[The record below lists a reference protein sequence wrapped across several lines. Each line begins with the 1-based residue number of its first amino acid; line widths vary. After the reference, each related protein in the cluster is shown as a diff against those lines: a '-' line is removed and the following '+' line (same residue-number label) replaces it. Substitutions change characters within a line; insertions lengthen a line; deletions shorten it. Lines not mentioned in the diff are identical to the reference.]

1 MVSMA
6 NSMSSFKTPKNTSGK
21 KLLRGVAW
29 LPIATAIVLAGCSSN
44 PKSANSVRAVTHQ
57 DALAA
62 VDYWGKKYEKS
73 PSDRTAALNFASALR
88 RSGKSTQAVAVLR
101 QASTVHTNDTG
112 VQAAYGK
119 ALAAQGDLQ
128 SALNVIQSAQRP
140 DLPDWRLISA
150 EGAILDQTGQHKIA
164 RERYQYAL
172 TLSAS
177 QPSILSNLGMSYVLT
192 GDLQSA
198 ETHLRQALKQP
209 KADGRVRQNLSLV
222 VGLQGRFEEAEQIAR
237 SDLPPQEAA
246 ANIAYLRSL
255 LTQQNTWDKLKAEEK
270 KQS

>member
-1 MVSMA
+1 MA
-6 NSMSSFKTPKNTSGK
+6 NSISTFSKTKSTTGK
-21 KLLRGVAW
+21 SLLRGVAW

-44 PKSANSVRAVTHQ
+44 PKSASSVRAVTHQ

-101 QASTVHTNDTG
+101 RASTIHTNDSG

-119 ALAAQGDLQ
+119 ALAAQGDL
-128 SALNVIQSAQRP
+128 SGALNVIQSAQRP
-140 DLPDWRLISA
+140 DLPD
-150 EGAILDQTGQHKIA
+150 
-164 RERYQYAL
+164 
-172 TLSAS
+172 
-177 QPSILSNLGMSYVLT
+177 LGMSHVLT
-192 GDLQSA
+192 GDLKSA
-198 ETHLRQALKQP
+198 ETYLRQAIKQP

-237 SDLPPQEAA
+237 ADLPPQQAA

-255 LTQQNTWDKLKAEEK
+255 LTQQNTWDKLKNADK
-270 KQS
+270 KEG

>member
-1 MVSMA
+1 MI
-6 NSMSSFKTPKNTSGK
+6 NSISNFKMPKKTEGNR
-21 KLLRGVAW
+21 LLRGVAW
-29 LPIATAIVLAGCSSN
+29 LPLATAIVLAGCSSN
-44 PKSANSVRAVTHQ
+44 PKSASSLRAVTHQ

-62 VDYWGKKYEKS
+62 VDFWGKKYEKS

-88 RSGKSTQAVAVLR
+88 RSGKSTQAVAVLQ
-101 QASTVHTNDTG
+101 QASTIHTNDTG

-119 ALAAQGDLQ
+119 ALAAQGNLQ
-128 SALNVIQSAQRP
+128 SALNVIQAAQRP
-140 DLPDWRLISA
+140 DLPDWRLVSA
-150 EGAILDQTGQHKIA
+150 EGAIFDQIGQHQNA

-172 TLSAS
+172 SIS
-177 QPSILSNLGMSYVLT
+177 NNQPSVLSNLGMSYVLT

-237 SDLPPQEAA
+237 SDLPPHEAA

-255 LTQQNTWDKLKAEEK
+255 LTQENTWDKLKDEGK
-270 KQS
+270 KES

>member
-1 MVSMA
+1 MA
-6 NSMSSFKTPKNTSGK
+6 NSNSTFSKPKLTTGK
-21 KLLRGVAW
+21 SLLRGVAW

-44 PKSANSVRAVTHQ
+44 PKSASSVRAVTHQ

-101 QASTVHTNDTG
+101 RASTIHTNDTG

-119 ALAAQGDLQ
+119 ALAAQGDL
-128 SALNVIQSAQRP
+128 SGALNVIQSAQRP
-140 DLPDWRLISA
+140 DLPDWRLVSA
-150 EGAILDQTGQHKIA
+150 EGAILDQTGKHQNA

-172 TLSAS
+172 SIS
-177 QPSILSNLGMSYVLT
+177 SDQPSILSNLGMSYVLT
-192 GDLQSA
+192 GDLKSA
-198 ETHLRQALKQP
+198 ETYLRQAIKQP

-237 SDLPPQEAA
+237 ADLPPQQAA

-255 LTQQNTWDKLKAEEK
+255 LTQQNTWDKLKNADK
-270 KQS
+270 KEG

>member
-1 MVSMA
+1 MI
-6 NSMSSFKTPKNTSGK
+6 NSISNFKMPKKTEGNR
-21 KLLRGVAW
+21 LLRGVAW
-29 LPIATAIVLAGCSSN
+29 LPLATAIVLAGCSSN
-44 PKSANSVRAVTHQ
+44 PKSASSLRAVTHQ

-62 VDYWGKKYEKS
+62 VDFWGKKYEKS

-88 RSGKSTQAVAVLR
+88 RSGKSTQAVAVLQ
-101 QASTVHTNDTG
+101 QASTIHTNDTG

-119 ALAAQGDLQ
+119 ALAAQGNLQ
-128 SALNVIQSAQRP
+128 SALNVIQAAQRP
-140 DLPDWRLISA
+140 DLPDWRLVSA
-150 EGAILDQTGQHKIA
+150 EGAILDQIGQHPNA

-172 TLSAS
+172 SIS
-177 QPSILSNLGMSYVLT
+177 SNEPSVLSNLGMSYVLT

-237 SDLPPQEAA
+237 SDLPPHEAA

-255 LTQQNTWDKLKAEEK
+255 LTQENTWDKLKDEGK
-270 KQS
+270 KES

>member
-1 MVSMA
+1 MA
-6 NSMSSFKTPKNTSGK
+6 NSISKLKKPNSSSGK
-21 KLLRGVAW
+21 TLLRGVAW
-29 LPIATAIVLAGCSSN
+29 LPLATAIVIAGCSSTPN
-44 PKSANSVRAVTHQ
+44 SGSSVRAVTHQ

-62 VDYWGKKYEKS
+62 VDFWGKKYEKS

-101 QASTVHTNDTG
+101 QASTVHTNDSG

-140 DLPDWRLISA
+140 DLPDWRLVSA
-150 EGAILDQTGQHKIA
+150 EGAILDQSGQHRTA

-172 TLSAS
+172 SIS
-177 QPSILSNLGMSYVLT
+177 SNEPSVLSNLGMSFVLT
-192 GDLQSA
+192 GDLKSA

-237 SDLPPQEAA
+237 SDLPPQQAA

-255 LTQQNTWDKLKAEEK
+255 LTQQNTWDKLKEEGK
-270 KQS
+270 TES

>member
-1 MVSMA
+1 MT
-6 NSMSSFKTPKNTSGK
+6 NSMSNFKMPKTTVGS

-29 LPIATAIVLAGCSSN
+29 LPVATAIVLAGCSSN
-44 PKSANSVRAVTHQ
+44 PKSASSVRAVTHQ

-62 VDYWGKKYEKS
+62 VDFWGKKYEKS

-101 QASTVHTNDTG
+101 QASTIHTNDTG

-140 DLPDWRLISA
+140 DLPDWRLVSA
-150 EGAILDQTGQHKIA
+150 EGAILDQIGQHQNA

-172 TLSAS
+172 SIS
-177 QPSILSNLGMSYVLT
+177 SNQPSVLSNLGMSFVLT
-192 GDLQSA
+192 GDLKSA
-198 ETHLRQALKQP
+198 ETYLRQALKR
-209 KADGRVRQNLSLV
+209 KAALKKLSGLLV
-222 VGLQGRFEEAEQIAR
+222 QTFRRTKLLQTSPTFARF
-237 SDLPPQEAA
+237 
-246 ANIAYLRSL
+246 
-255 LTQQNTWDKLKAEEK
+255 
-270 KQS
+270 

>member
-1 MVSMA
+1 MT
-6 NSMSSFKTPKNTSGK
+6 NSMSNFKMPNNTKGNK
-21 KLLRGVAW
+21 FLRGVAW
-29 LPIATAIVLAGCSSN
+29 LPLATAIVLAGCSSN
-44 PKSANSVRAVTHQ
+44 PKSGSSVRAVTHQ

-62 VDYWGKKYEKS
+62 VDFWGKKYEKS

-101 QASTVHTNDTG
+101 QASTNHTNDTG
-112 VQAAYGK
+112 VQAGYGK

-128 SALNVIQSAQRP
+128 SALGVIQSAQRP
-140 DLPDWRLISA
+140 DLPDWRLVSA
-150 EGAILDQTGQHKIA
+150 EGAILDQIGQHQPA

-172 TLSAS
+172 SIS
-177 QPSILSNLGMSYVLT
+177 SNQPSVLSNLGMSYVLT
-192 GDLQSA
+192 GDLKSA
-198 ETHLRQALKQP
+198 ETYLRQALKQP
-209 KADGRVRQNLSLV
+209 KADGRVRQNLSLI

-237 SDLPPQEAA
+237 SDLPPAQAA

-255 LTQQNTWDKLKAEEK
+255 LTQQNTWDKLKNEGK